1 MTNRVTLSIIGGL
14 AVGFAMS
21 TSAGFASAQPGEGE
35 LIPREVLFGNPELAS
50 FRASPTGE
58 YFSWLA
64 PKDGVLNVWIAPV
77 DDINKAHAVTNDTYR
92 GIRQY
97 FWAYNGTHIVYF
109 QDKGGDE
116 NFYAFA
122 IDINTGDENELTP
135 FDGARAMLQQTN
147 PENPDEILISVNNR
161 NPQLFDLYRVNVVTG
176 EMTQVIEN
184 TGYLGYTTD
193 DQYNV
198 RFAAKYDDNG
208 SMNYYEVKG
217 TEVSPEVYLTVP
229 SSDSLTTSIVG
240 FNHAGDTLY
249 LIDSRTGNTAALFAR
264 DMNTGQTD
272 MLYENDLAD
281 VSGTMVNPKTRVV
294 EAAASNYLRTTWD
307 VLDPAIAKDMKYLR
321 TVQDGEIHITSRV
334 AGDSLWTIAFVRD
347 NGPVEYW
354 KYDRKAGQAEF
365 VFSNRPELDKLELA
379 KMHPVVIK
387 ARDGLNLVSYLTL
400 PTWADTDGDGKP
412 SEALPMVL
420 FVHGGPWA
428 RDSWGYNPYHQW
440 LANRGYAV
448 LSVNYRGSTGFGK
461 EFINAGNFEWAGK
474 MHDDLLDAVQWAED
488 QGIADRDRVGIMG
501 GSYGGYAT
509 LVGLTFT
516 PKEFACG
523 VDIVGPSNILTLLS
537 TIPPYWKPAME
548 LFNTRV
554 GDMST
559 DEGKKLLESRSPLN
573 FVDKIERPLLI
584 GQGAND
590 PRVKQS
596 EADQIVNAME
606 AKGIPVT
613 YVLFPDE
620 GHGFARP
627 ENNLAFN
634 AVAEAFL
641 AEHLGGR
648 YEPIDD
654 DFKGS
659 TIDVPTGAAEVPG
672 LGGALDKK

>member
-14 AVGFAMS
+14 AVGFAMPA
-21 TSAGFASAQPGEGE
+21 SASHTNAQPGAGE
-35 LIPREVLFGNPELAS
+35 LIPREVLFGNPERAS

-77 DDINKAHAVTNDTYR
+77 DDIKEAHAVTNDTYR

-97 FWAYNGTHIVYF
+97 FWAFNGTHIVYF

-116 NFYAFA
+116 NFHAYA
-122 IDINTGDENELTP
+122 IDINTGDELELTP

-161 NPQLFDLYRVNVVTG
+161 DPQLFDLYRVNVVTG

-217 TEVSPEVYLTVP
+217 AEISPEAYLTVP

-281 VSGTMVNPKTRVV
+281 VSGTMVNPKTRMV
-294 EAAASNYLRTTWD
+294 EAVASNYLRTTWD
-307 VLDPAIAKDMKYLR
+307 VLDPAIAKDLKYLR

-334 AGDSLWTIAFVRD
+334 ADDSLWTIAFVRD

-365 VFSNRPELDKLELA
+365 VFSNRPELDKLDLA

-400 PTWADTDGDGKP
+400 PTWTDTDGDGKP

-474 MHDDLLDAVQWAED
+474 MHDDLLDAVQWAVD
-488 QGIADRDRVGIMG
+488 GGIADKDRVGIMG

-516 PKEFACG
+516 PEEFACG
-523 VDIVGPSNILTLLS
+523 VDIVGPSNLMTLLS

-554 GDMST
+554 GNMST
-559 DEGKKLLESRSPLN
+559 EEGKELLESRSPLN
-573 FVDKIERPLLI
+573 FVDNIERPLLI

-596 EADQIVNAME
+596 EADQIVKAME
-606 AKGIPVT
+606 TKGIPVT

-659 TIDVPTGAAEVPG
+659 TISVPTGAAEVPG
-672 LGGALDKK
+672 LDSALDKK